1 MDSLVMFAKARF
13 SPAKFSKTQIAWGH
27 RPSKFV
33 GASSVCYLFPA
44 LPLLFCCAP
53 GSFSQFYSATFIVQT
68 LFSFL
73 SDYVYSGIHCVVHG
87 LDRTLASLLTL
98 RMLLFAAGAVN
109 MYWATLAVVPLS
121 CFVLSKG
128 ASSRGDYNSYVTW
141 HSLWHVTSGT
151 LLVVTVWLASA
162 GNNC

>member
-1 MDSLVMFAKARF
+1 MDSLVTFLKALLNP
-13 SPAKFSKTQIAWGH
+13 SKFNKTQISWGH

-33 GASSVCYLFPA
+33 GASSGCYLLPA
-44 LPLLFCCAP
+44 LPLIFCCAP
-53 GSFSQFYSATFIVQT
+53 GSFSQFYSAAFVVQT
-68 LFSFL
+68 VFSFL

-109 MYWATLAVVPLS
+109 LSWATLAVVPLS
-121 CFVLSKG
+121 CFFLSKS
-128 ASSRGDYNSYVTW
+128 ASSRGDYNSYVAW

-151 LLVVTVWLASA
+151 LVAVTVWLASA
-162 GNNC
+162 GHNC